1 MENETAS
8 SLFVSTVSKI
18 KGSREAS
25 YTEIAESLG
34 ITFPMLNNFR
44 RGQQVPGKYLE
55 KLYTAYPNHSPDPSK
70 YERIKT
76 VQETSAKEINLAA
89 LDARADKITAFRNE
103 LETAILEM
111 RALRKELQEGMA
123 SKDKQIES
131 LIKLL
136 EAKSN
141 S

>member
-1 MENETAS
+1 MEYDNVQNP
-8 SLFVSTVSKI
+8 FISTVEKI
-18 KGSREAS
+18 KNSREAS
-25 YTEIAESLG
+25 YTEVAEKIG
-34 ITFPMLNNFR
+34 VRIHIFNNIR
-44 RGQQVPGKYLE
+44 RGQDYPESLLQ
-55 KLYTAYPNHSPDPSK
+55 KLYTAYPSHSPDPAK
-70 YERIKT
+70 YERIKA
-76 VQETSAKEINLAA
+76 VQETSAKGIDLAA
-89 LDARADKITAFRNE
+89 LDARADKVALFRKD